1 MNVNNRIDREY
12 DRTTGTCQIS
22 DLSRDYR
29 TRTSRD
35 WSRAI
40 KNSVTMHGFLALSF
54 SRFFSL
60 PSPLSLCLSR
70 RCDLACFTAVKRVG
84 SRVWSTRVLPMCAHA
99 DGRGWRGCRGT
110 DLLRGRPGSCPT
122 LSRYTIIFLVVCA
135 LVSPR
140 ERYRPPFFFLS
151 ALPFVS
157 WSVLQPCISSFF
169 YPSPRPSWTRR
180 RRSSLPHRSLPRQ
193 FVCLLDV
200 LYLTFLSMLNWII
213 YRNEILF
220 KKKSCLNV
228 SHLSS
233 LNHKPSFY
241 KFKS

>member
-1 MNVNNRIDREY
+1 MV
-12 DRTTGTCQIS
+12 S
-22 DLSRDYR
+22 SLSL
-29 TRTSRD
+29 S
-35 WSRAI
+35 
-40 KNSVTMHGFLALSF
+40 LA
-54 SRFFSL
+54 FSL
-60 PSPLSLCLSR
+60 FPPPSLFLSR

-84 SRVWSTRVLPMCAHA
+84 SHVWGTRVLRIYTCAHA

-200 LYLTFLSMLNWII
+200 LYLRFLSMLNWII
-213 YRNEILF
+213 YRNKILF
-220 KKKSCLNV
+220 IIKKMCLDV
-228 SHLSS
+228 SHLFD
-233 LNHKPSFY
+233 KPKLLF
-241 KFKS
+241 FKLMLS